1 MAKNTGI
8 GFRKGVITQRTQTY
22 NAKTKQ
28 YIKRDTTTGKFIA
41 CKDEPFKSVR
51 KEQKI
56 IKIENIDKSKK

>member
-28 YIKRDTTTGKFIA
+28 YIKRDNNN
-41 CKDEPFKSVR
+41 R
-51 KEQKI
+51 KI
-56 IKIENIDKSKK
+56 YSM

>member
-1 MAKNTGI
+1 ML
-8 GFRKGVITQRTQTY
+8 
-22 NAKTKQ
+22 KQ
-28 YIKRDTTTGKFIA
+28 NNILKEITTTGKFIA